1 MAMAV
6 ATAVTLS
13 YRRSRTASRDYSTTS
28 SLTSNAEKGS
38 SLITLNIGGKRFET
52 FENTLNQFPN
62 TLLGNAE
69 KRRKY
74 FDEKKD
80 EYFFDRHRS
89 AFTAILYYY
98 QSGGLIER
106 PLHVPIDIFMEELN
120 FFQLTDEIQKE
131 NEEAAY
137 TEDVEEGTDQA
148 SEEEELPQN
157 KLLRSIWLLFEY
169 PSSSLHAKCLAVF
182 SLIII
187 LLSIVIFCIETV
199 PALHNVTH
207 VFFVMNAVCSSWF
220 TFEYLIRLIASPN
233 KLKFLKAILN
243 ILDLLSILPFYVTVS
258 LSTESAG
265 TIGILRVMRVIR
277 VCRIFKLTRHSKGL
291 HILGN
296 TLSAS
301 VNELIMLMLFL
312 VIGVVL
318 FASAA
323 YYAEGEENGSKFKSI
338 PAAFWWAVVTMTTV
352 GYGDMYPVTT
362 VGKLVGALC
371 ALSGVL
377 AIALPVPVI
386 VSNFEYYYKL
396 ELNKREDAKNASAVT
411 YQNLDN
417 LVLKSPLLERKV
429 LMESDQAV
437 SPLSVHT
444 HKNLD
449 FSTGVY
455 ANTAGHRNANGS
467 MKFSGPEAIIEAD
480 ELSFSSGGGSKPST
494 PKVRGKQ
501 HHLYPTSETT
511 L

>member
-106 PLHVPIDIFMEELN
+106 PLHVPMDIFMEELN

-137 TEDVEEGTDQA
+137 TDDVEEGTDQA

-199 PALHNVTH
+199 PALQNVTH

-362 VGKLVGALC
+362 VGKASSRFLFN
-371 ALSGVL
+371 SN
-377 AIALPVPVI
+377 PI
-386 VSNFEYYYKL
+386 V
-396 ELNKREDAKNASAVT
+396 
-411 YQNLDN
+411 
-417 LVLKSPLLERKV
+417 
-429 LMESDQAV
+429 
-437 SPLSVHT
+437 
-444 HKNLD
+444 
-449 FSTGVY
+449 
-455 ANTAGHRNANGS
+455 
-467 MKFSGPEAIIEAD
+467 
-480 ELSFSSGGGSKPST
+480 
-494 PKVRGKQ
+494 KQ
-501 HHLYPTSETT
+501 QG
-511 L
+511 